1 VNYNQIGSDTNIYKS
16 QNVKTKKHT
25 SSHYLTLRV
34 SSYKELTAK
43 SQTAVLPV
51 LTFKKKIDVTN
62 LTVFPSK
69 KNLTV
74 YGD

>member
-1 VNYNQIGSDTNIYKS
+1 
-16 QNVKTKKHT
+16 
-25 SSHYLTLRV
+25 V
-34 SSYKELTAK
+34 SSYKEELTAK

-69 KNLTV
+69 KKTSQFMV
-74 YGD
+74 TDSID

>member
-1 VNYNQIGSDTNIYKS
+1 
-16 QNVKTKKHT
+16 
-25 SSHYLTLRV
+25 V
-34 SSYKELTAK
+34 SSYKEELTAK